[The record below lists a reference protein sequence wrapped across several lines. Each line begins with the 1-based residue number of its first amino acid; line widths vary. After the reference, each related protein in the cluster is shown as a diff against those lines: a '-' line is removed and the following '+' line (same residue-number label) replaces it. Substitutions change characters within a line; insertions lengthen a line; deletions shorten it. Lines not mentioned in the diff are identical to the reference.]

1 MVVNKLLF
9 TRQIQRNLQFC
20 RSFGTSFA
28 VLLLKM
34 MIYCNKT
41 RRIYEEK
48 KMKKNNLVGNFAI
61 ISFVIM
67 MIAMPSALLG
77 QTRISI
83 PKNRYSVQDD
93 VKLGQQ
99 AAAEVEQQMPILN
112 DSQATNYVQDVGRR
126 LVNAIPSQYRHSEFR
141 YQFKVV
147 NASDI
152 NAFALPGGYMYVN
165 RGMIEAARNEGEMAG
180 VMAHELS
187 HVALRHGTAQ
197 ATKQSNPT
205 NQLPAIG
212 GAILG
217 AIFGGP
223 IGSIAQ
229 TAGQIGSTFLLTKYS
244 REYETQAD
252 ILGAQIMAQAGYD
265 PRDLANM
272 FKTIERQSG
281 GSRGPEFLSSHPNPE
296 NRYENINREAQLL
309 RVSSN
314 PIQNTREFERIQSRL
329 NGMSPAQSMAQIEQ
343 NAKQNPQS
351 NRENP
356 MNSGRYERRVEYPST
371 RTRSYT
377 GGSFL
382 RLNVPNNWE
391 VFETQESVTF
401 SPQGAYGNN
410 GITHGVMVGLV
421 QTQNN
426 DLARATEEYVNGLLQ
441 SNNYL
446 RQNSDFTRTSLNRRT
461 AYATVL
467 SGRSPVTGR
476 TETVNIVTTQLRN
489 GNLMYIAAV
498 APSDEA
504 SRYNSAF
511 SNVLRSIQI
520 NDR

>member
-1 MVVNKLLF
+1 MKQYNLGKNFGAIVLVLTMV
-9 TRQIQRNLQFC
+9 
-20 RSFGTSFA
+20 
-28 VLLLKM
+28 M
-34 MIYCNKT
+34 MP
-41 RRIYEEK
+41 
-48 KMKKNNLVGNFAI
+48 LAAI
-61 ISFVIM
+61 
-67 MIAMPSALLG
+67 G

-99 AAAEVEQQMPILN
+99 AAREVEQQMPILN
-112 DSQATNYVQDVGRR
+112 DSQVENYVQDVGRR
-126 LVNAIPSQYRHSEFR
+126 LVSAIPSQFQHREFR

-165 RGMIEAARNEGEMAG
+165 RGMIAAARNEGEMAG

-197 ATKQSNPT
+197 ATKQSNPV

-217 AIFGGP
+217 AIFGGTV
-223 IGSIAQ
+223 GGIAQ
-229 TAGQIGSTFLLTKYS
+229 TAGQLGSVALLTKYS
-244 REYETQAD
+244 REYEEQAD
-252 ILGAQIMAQAGYD
+252 TLGAQIMARAGYD

-272 FKTIERQSG
+272 FRTIERQSG
-281 GSRGPEFLSSHPNPE
+281 GSRGPEFLSSHPNPA

-314 PIQNTREFERIQSRL
+314 PIQNTREFERVQSRL
-329 NGMSPAQSMAQIEQ
+329 NGMSPAPTMAQIEQ
-343 NAKQNPQS
+343 SAQRNPQG

-356 MNSGRYERRVEYPST
+356 MGNGRYERRVEYPSS
-371 RTRSYT
+371 RTQTFT
-377 GGSFL
+377 GGNFL
-382 RLNVPNNWE
+382 RVNIPTNWQ
-391 VFETQESVTF
+391 VFETEQTVTF
-401 SPQGAYGNN
+401 APQGAYGNN
-410 GITHGVMVGLV
+410 GITHGVMVGLT

-426 DLARATEEYVNGLLQ
+426 DLARATEDYVNSLLQ

-446 RQNSDFTRTSLNRRT
+446 RQDSRFSRTTIDRRN
-461 AYATVL
+461 AYQTVL

-476 TETVNIVTTQLRN
+476 TEVVNIYTMQLSN
-489 GNLMYIAAV
+489 GALMYVAAV
-498 APSDEA
+498 APQDES
-504 SRYNSAF
+504 SRYNNAF
-511 SNVLRSIQI
+511 RNVLRSIQI